1 VSVELATAFVHLQS
15 STRGLGKQI
24 TKEFG
29 PLQPAASEAG
39 DEASEGFA
47 ERFKG
52 GLKKSMAVVGAVGG
66 AIAAKGFL
74 DATSKEAGSDL
85 LAARIGLS
93 PEESARIGKI
103 AGGLYGNAYGE
114 DLGQVNDAIDG
125 IKVNMG
131 DLGSF
136 SDKELTDMGAKAL
149 DLSKIMD
156 EDVGRVT
163 RGVGQLM
170 RNGLAKDGTEAFD
183 LITAAS
189 QKLPKEMRG
198 ELLDTIEEYSADLSS
213 LGLTG
218 PQAMGALSAS
228 VKAGARNTDL
238 AADALRELSIRG
250 IDGTKATA
258 AGFTAL
264 GLDADVMAQKLAA
277 GGPSAQK
284 ATSEIIQ
291 ALSGMSDPIAQE
303 AAGVALFG
311 TRYEELGPKAIAA
324 LDPATAGLT
333 DYEGAAKKAGDTL
346 NDNTA
351 SSVEGFKRKASEM
364 ASNLAAK
371 AIPHLE
377 KLGRGFAGL
386 PGPAQAAIAGLGGL
400 AVAAGPIS
408 NTVDG
413 VKNLATHAKSLGS
426 SMVSVGT
433 KMGSAASKAT
443 TLATNLGRTAASGA
457 KSAIVGIGNAAKTAG
472 TAALSGAKSL
482 GAWALAAGKSAA
494 SAIASTASIVAQKV
508 AMLAGKVA
516 TGIATAAQWLWNAA
530 LTANPIGLVIAAIV
544 GIVAALVLAY
554 NKVGWFKA
562 FVDAAFRGISAV
574 VGWVVNFIRNNW
586 QTLLAILTGPIGLA
600 VLFITKNWD
609 TIKAGFGTVKAFIV
623 GAISAIAGWFI
634 SKWQGIA
641 RVAQSIVDGLR
652 SGWTKAKDWVISMVA
667 KMVASIVG
675 VKNRVTG
682 SLGRVFDTLKSGATK
697 ARNFVTSMVARIVS
711 TVVGIKNRVL
721 SSLRAVFRPLTSAA
735 TTARNFVTSMV
746 ARIVSTVVGI
756 KNRVLSSLRAVFRPL
771 TSAATTAR
779 NFVTS
784 MVARIVSTVVGIKN
798 RVTGSLGRVFDTL
811 KSGATKAKNWVD
823 GKVSALVNL
832 ITGIPR
838 RIGNMASAIS
848 EPFKWAFSRIAQ
860 FWNNTAGKLSFTA
873 PSWMPGIGGKGF
885 SMPKLPT
892 YHTGGEVLGPKGQE
906 VPIMALAGERVLSL
920 KETAAYDAGRP
931 SGRGGTD
938 PIYQLRGATVV
949 LSVNARG
956 FADGIRKAELVRR

>member
-1 VSVELATAFVHLQS
+1 MSVELATAFVHLQS

-52 GLKKSMAVVGAVGG
+52 GLKKSMAVAGAVGG

-125 IKVNMG
+125 IKGNIG

-136 SDKELTDMGAKAL
+136 SNKELTDMGAKAL

-183 LITAAS
+183 LIASAS

-472 TAALSGAKSL
+472 AAALSGAKSL

-682 SLGRVFDTLKSGATK
+682 SLGRVFDTLKSGAT
-697 ARNFVTSMVARIVS
+697 
-711 TVVGIKNRVL
+711 
-721 SSLRAVFRPLTSAA
+721 
-735 TTARNFVTSMV
+735 
-746 ARIVSTVVGI
+746 
-756 KNRVLSSLRAVFRPL
+756 
-771 TSAATTAR
+771 TAR

-811 KSGATKAKNWVD
+811 TNGATKAKDWVD
-823 GKVSALVNL
+823 GKVSALVDL

-838 RIGNMASAIS
+838 RIGNMATAIS
-848 EPFKWAFSRIAQ
+848 EPFKWAFSSIAS

-873 PSWMPGIGGKGF
+873 PSWVPGIGGKGF
-885 SMPKLPT
+885 SMPNLPT
-892 YHTGGEVLGPKGQE
+892 YHTGGEVLGPRGQE

-938 PIYQLRGATVV
+938 PIYQLRGATVE
-949 LSVNARG
+949 LNVNARG
-956 FADGIRKAELVRR
+956 FADAIRKAELVRR

>member
-1 VSVELATAFVHLQS
+1 MSVELATAFVNLQS

-29 PLQPAASEAG
+29 PLQPAASKAG
-39 DEASEGFA
+39 DEASEGFS

-103 AGGLYGNAYGE
+103 AGGLYGNAYGA

-125 IKVNMG
+125 IKVNIG
-131 DLGSF
+131 DLGKF
-136 SDKELTDMGAKAL
+136 SNAELTGMGAKAL

-170 RNGLAKDGTEAFD
+170 RNGMAKDATEAFD

-198 ELLDTIEEYSADLSS
+198 ELLDTIEEYAADLSS

-218 PQAMGALSAS
+218 PEAMGALSAS

-238 AADALRELSIRG
+238 AADALREFSIRG
-250 IDGTKATA
+250 VDGSKASSE
-258 AGFTAL
+258 GFKAL
-264 GLDADVMAQKLAA
+264 GLDADEFAAKLGK
-277 GGPSAQK
+277 GGPEAKK
-284 ATSEIIQ
+284 ATSEVIQ
-291 ALSGMSDPIAQE
+291 ALAAMSDPIAQE

-311 TRYEELGPKAIAA
+311 TRYEELGIKAITA
-324 LDPATAGLT
+324 LDPATAAMT

-351 SSVEGFKRKASEM
+351 TSVEGFKRKASEM

-426 SMVSVGT
+426 SMASAGT

-472 TAALSGAKSL
+472 AAALSGAKSL
-482 GAWALAAGKSAA
+482 GTWALASAKSAA
-494 SAIASTASIVAQKV
+494 SAIASAAAIVGQKV
-508 AMLAGKVA
+508 AMIAGKVA
-516 TGIATAAQWLWNAA
+516 TGVATAAQWLWNAA

-554 NKVGWFKA
+554 NKVGWFRA
-562 FVDAAFRGISAV
+562 FVDAAFRMIGNVVKSVVGFISRNWSTLFTIISAPIRTAVAIVRTIIAGIGIAFRAAKAVV
-574 VGWVVNFIRNNW
+574 VGAVR
-586 QTLLAILTGPIGLA
+586 AIASYFT
-600 VLFITKNWD
+600 TRWH
-609 TIKAGFGTVKAFIV
+609 
-623 GAISAIAGWFI
+623 AISAIARAIITGLKAGW
-634 SKWQGIA
+634 S
-641 RVAQSIVDGLR
+641 S
-652 SGWTKAKDWVISMVA
+652 
-667 KMVASIVG
+667 
-675 VKNRVTG
+675 
-682 SLGRVFDTLKSGATK
+682 

-711 TVVGIKNRVL
+711 VVVGIKNRVL

-735 TTARNFVTSMV
+735 TTARNFVTSTV
-746 ARIVSTVVGI
+746 SRIVSTIRGI
-756 KNRVLSSLRAVFRPL
+756 GS
-771 TSAATTAR
+771 
-779 NFVTS
+779 
-784 MVARIVSTVVGIKN
+784 RIRSV
-798 RVTGSLGRVFDTL
+798 
-811 KSGATKAKNWVD
+811 
-823 GKVSALVNL
+823 
-832 ITGIPR
+832 
-838 RIGNMASAIS
+838 ASAIAS
-848 EPFKWAFSRIAQ
+848 PFKSAFSSIAG
-860 FWNNTAGKLSFTA
+860 FWNRTAGRLRFTV
-873 PSWMPGIGGKGF
+873 PSWVPKFGGRGF

-892 YHTGGEVLGPKGQE
+892 FHTGGEVLGPKGQE

-931 SGRGGTD
+931 SGRAGTD
-938 PIYQLRGATVV
+938 PIYQLRGATVE
-949 LSVNARG
+949 LDVNARG

>member
-1 VSVELATAFVHLQS
+1 MSVELATAFVNLQS

-29 PLQPAASEAG
+29 PLQPAASKAG
-39 DEASEGFA
+39 DEASEGFS

-125 IKVNMG
+125 IKSNIG
-131 DLGSF
+131 DLGKF
-136 SDKELTDMGAKAL
+136 SNAELTDMGAKAL

-198 ELLDTIEEYSADLSS
+198 ELLDTIEEYSADISS
-213 LGLTG
+213 LGITG

-351 SSVEGFKRKASEM
+351 TSVEGFKRKASEM

-426 SMVSVGT
+426 SMASAGT

-472 TAALSGAKSL
+472 AAALSGAKSL
-482 GAWALAAGKSAA
+482 GTWALASAKSAA
-494 SAIASTASIVAQKV
+494 SAIASTASIIAQKV

-516 TGIATAAQWLWNAA
+516 TGVATAAQWLWNAA

-554 NKVGWFKA
+554 NKVGWFRA
-562 FVDAAFRGISAV
+562 FVDAAFRMIGNVVKSVVGFISRNWSTLFTIISAPIRTAVAIVRTIIAGIGIAFRAAKAVV
-574 VGWVVNFIRNNW
+574 VGAVR
-586 QTLLAILTGPIGLA
+586 AIASYFT
-600 VLFITKNWD
+600 TRWH
-609 TIKAGFGTVKAFIV
+609 
-623 GAISAIAGWFI
+623 AISAIARAIITGLKAGW
-634 SKWQGIA
+634 S
-641 RVAQSIVDGLR
+641 S
-652 SGWTKAKDWVISMVA
+652 
-667 KMVASIVG
+667 
-675 VKNRVTG
+675 
-682 SLGRVFDTLKSGATK
+682 

-711 TVVGIKNRVL
+711 VVVGIKNRVL

-735 TTARNFVTSMV
+735 TTARNFVTSTV
-746 ARIVSTVVGI
+746 SRIVSTIRGI
-756 KNRVLSSLRAVFRPL
+756 GS
-771 TSAATTAR
+771 
-779 NFVTS
+779 
-784 MVARIVSTVVGIKN
+784 RIRSV
-798 RVTGSLGRVFDTL
+798 
-811 KSGATKAKNWVD
+811 
-823 GKVSALVNL
+823 
-832 ITGIPR
+832 
-838 RIGNMASAIS
+838 ASAIAS
-848 EPFKWAFSRIAQ
+848 PFKSAFSSIAG
-860 FWNNTAGKLSFTA
+860 FWNRTAGRLRFTV
-873 PSWMPGIGGKGF
+873 PSWVPKFGGRGF

-892 YHTGGEVLGPKGQE
+892 FHTGGEVLGPKGQE

-931 SGRGGTD
+931 SGRAGTD
-938 PIYQLRGATVV
+938 PIYQLRGATVE
-949 LSVNARG
+949 LDVNARG

>member
-29 PLQPAASEAG
+29 PLQPAASKAG

-125 IKVNMG
+125 IKGNMG

-735 TTARNFVTSMV
+735 TTARNFVTST
-746 ARIVSTVVGI
+746 VS
-756 KNRVLSSLRAVFRPL
+756 
-771 TSAATTAR
+771 
-779 NFVTS
+779 
-784 MVARIVSTVVGIKN
+784 RIVSTVVGIKN

-873 PSWMPGIGGKGF
+873 PSWVPGIGGKGF
-885 SMPKLPT
+885 SMPNLPT
-892 YHTGGEVLGPKGQE
+892 YHTGGEVLGPRGQE

-938 PIYQLRGATVV
+938 PIYQLRGATVE

>member
-1 VSVELATAFVHLQS
+1 VSVELATAFVNLQS

-29 PLQPAASEAG
+29 PLQPAASKAG
-39 DEASEGFA
+39 DEASEGFS

-103 AGGLYGNAYGE
+103 AGGLYGNAYGA

-125 IKVNMG
+125 IKSNIG
-131 DLGSF
+131 DLGKF
-136 SDKELTDMGAKAL
+136 SNAELTDMGAKAL

-198 ELLDTIEEYSADLSS
+198 ELLDTIEEYSADFSS
-213 LGLTG
+213 LGITG

-426 SMVSVGT
+426 SMASAGT

-472 TAALSGAKSL
+472 AAALSGAKSL
-482 GAWALAAGKSAA
+482 GTWALASAKSAA
-494 SAIASTASIVAQKV
+494 SAIASAAAIVGQKV
-508 AMLAGKVA
+508 AMIAGKVA

-554 NKVGWFKA
+554 NKVGWFRA
-562 FVDAAFRGISAV
+562 FVDAAFRMIGNVVKSVVGFISRNWSTLFTIISAPIRTAVAIVRTIIAGIGIAFRAAKAVV
-574 VGWVVNFIRNNW
+574 VGAVR
-586 QTLLAILTGPIGLA
+586 AIASYFT
-600 VLFITKNWD
+600 TRWN
-609 TIKAGFGTVKAFIV
+609 
-623 GAISAIAGWFI
+623 AISAIARAIITGLKAGW
-634 SKWQGIA
+634 S
-641 RVAQSIVDGLR
+641 S
-652 SGWTKAKDWVISMVA
+652 
-667 KMVASIVG
+667 
-675 VKNRVTG
+675 
-682 SLGRVFDTLKSGATK
+682 
-697 ARNFVTSMVARIVS
+697 ARNFVTSMVGRIVS
-711 TVVGIKNRVL
+711 VVVGIKNRVL

-735 TTARNFVTSMV
+735 TTARNFVTSTV
-746 ARIVSTVVGI
+746 SRIVSTIRGI
-756 KNRVLSSLRAVFRPL
+756 GS
-771 TSAATTAR
+771 
-779 NFVTS
+779 
-784 MVARIVSTVVGIKN
+784 RIRSV
-798 RVTGSLGRVFDTL
+798 
-811 KSGATKAKNWVD
+811 
-823 GKVSALVNL
+823 
-832 ITGIPR
+832 
-838 RIGNMASAIS
+838 ASAIAS
-848 EPFKWAFSRIAQ
+848 PFKSAFSSIAR
-860 FWNNTAGKLSFTA
+860 FWNRTAGRLRFTV
-873 PSWMPGIGGKGF
+873 PSWVPKFGGRGF

-892 YHTGGEVLGPKGQE
+892 FHTGGEVLGPKGQE

-931 SGRGGTD
+931 SGRAGTD
-938 PIYQLRGATVV
+938 PIYQLRGATVE
-949 LSVNARG
+949 LDVNARG

>member
-1 VSVELATAFVHLQS
+1 MSVELATAFVNLQS

-29 PLQPAASEAG
+29 PLQPAASKAG
-39 DEASEGFA
+39 DEASEGFS

-125 IKVNMG
+125 IKSNIG
-131 DLGSF
+131 DLGKF
-136 SDKELTDMGAKAL
+136 SNAELTDMGAKAL

-198 ELLDTIEEYSADLSS
+198 ELLDTIEEYSADISS
-213 LGLTG
+213 LGITG

-426 SMVSVGT
+426 SMASAGT

-472 TAALSGAKSL
+472 AAALSGAKSL
-482 GAWALAAGKSAA
+482 GTWALASAKSAA
-494 SAIASTASIVAQKV
+494 SAIASAAAIVGQKV
-508 AMLAGKVA
+508 AMIAGKVA
-516 TGIATAAQWLWNAA
+516 TGVATAAQWLWNAA

-554 NKVGWFKA
+554 NKVGWFRA
-562 FVDAAFRGISAV
+562 FVDAAFRMIGNVVKSVVGFISRNWSTLFTIISAPIRTAVAIVRTIIAGIGIAFRAAKAVV
-574 VGWVVNFIRNNW
+574 VGAVR
-586 QTLLAILTGPIGLA
+586 AIASYFT
-600 VLFITKNWD
+600 TRWN
-609 TIKAGFGTVKAFIV
+609 
-623 GAISAIAGWFI
+623 AISAIARAIITGLKAGW
-634 SKWQGIA
+634 S
-641 RVAQSIVDGLR
+641 S
-652 SGWTKAKDWVISMVA
+652 
-667 KMVASIVG
+667 
-675 VKNRVTG
+675 
-682 SLGRVFDTLKSGATK
+682 
-697 ARNFVTSMVARIVS
+697 ARNFVTSMVGRIVS
-711 TVVGIKNRVL
+711 VVVGIKNRVL

-735 TTARNFVTSMV
+735 TTARNFVTSTV
-746 ARIVSTVVGI
+746 SRIVSTIRGI
-756 KNRVLSSLRAVFRPL
+756 GS
-771 TSAATTAR
+771 
-779 NFVTS
+779 
-784 MVARIVSTVVGIKN
+784 RIRSV
-798 RVTGSLGRVFDTL
+798 
-811 KSGATKAKNWVD
+811 
-823 GKVSALVNL
+823 
-832 ITGIPR
+832 
-838 RIGNMASAIS
+838 ASAIAS
-848 EPFKWAFSRIAQ
+848 PFKSAFSSIAR
-860 FWNNTAGKLSFTA
+860 FWNRTAGRLRFTV
-873 PSWMPGIGGKGF
+873 PSWVPKFGGRGF

-892 YHTGGEVLGPKGQE
+892 FHTGGEVLGPKGQE

-931 SGRGGTD
+931 SGRAGTD
-938 PIYQLRGATVV
+938 PIYQLRGATVE
-949 LSVNARG
+949 LDVNARG

>member
-1 VSVELATAFVHLQS
+1 VSPCSAPATKS
-15 STRGLGKQI
+15 W
-24 TKEFG
+24 
-29 PLQPAASEAG
+29 AS
-39 DEASEGFA
+39 
-47 ERFKG
+47 
-52 GLKKSMAVVGAVGG
+52 
-66 AIAAKGFL
+66 
-74 DATSKEAGSDL
+74 
-85 LAARIGLS
+85 
-93 PEESARIGKI
+93 
-103 AGGLYGNAYGE
+103 
-114 DLGQVNDAIDG
+114 
-125 IKVNMG
+125 
-131 DLGSF
+131 
-136 SDKELTDMGAKAL
+136 
-149 DLSKIMD
+149 
-156 EDVGRVT
+156 
-163 RGVGQLM
+163 
-170 RNGLAKDGTEAFD
+170 
-183 LITAAS
+183 
-189 QKLPKEMRG
+189 
-198 ELLDTIEEYSADLSS
+198 
-213 LGLTG
+213 
-218 PQAMGALSAS
+218 
-228 VKAGARNTDL
+228 
-238 AADALRELSIRG
+238 
-250 IDGTKATA
+250 
-258 AGFTAL
+258 
-264 GLDADVMAQKLAA
+264 
-277 GGPSAQK
+277 
-284 ATSEIIQ
+284 
-291 ALSGMSDPIAQE
+291 
-303 AAGVALFG
+303 
-311 TRYEELGPKAIAA
+311 KAITA
-324 LDPATAGLT
+324 LDPATAAMT

-351 SSVEGFKRKASEM
+351 TSVEGFKRKASEM
-364 ASNLAAK
+364 ASDIAAK

-735 TTARNFVTSMV
+735 TTARNFVTSTV
-746 ARIVSTVVGI
+746 SPDRLDGCRDQEPGDRIARPGVRHAEEWRNEGQELGRRQGQRPRKPHYRDSPA
-756 KNRVLSSLRAVFRPL
+756 NRQHGVRHIRAVQVGVLPHRPIL
-771 TSAATTAR
+771 EQHR
-779 NFVTS
+779 
-784 MVARIVSTVVGIKN
+784 RE
-798 RVTGSLGRVFDTL
+798 
-811 KSGATKAKNWVD
+811 
-823 GKVSALVNL
+823 ALVHGAL
-832 ITGIPR
+832 VGAGYR
-838 RIGNMASAIS
+838 R
-848 EPFKWAFSRIAQ
+848 
-860 FWNNTAGKLSFTA
+860 
-873 PSWMPGIGGKGF
+873 
-885 SMPKLPT
+885 
-892 YHTGGEVLGPKGQE
+892 
-906 VPIMALAGERVLSL
+906 
-920 KETAAYDAGRP
+920 
-931 SGRGGTD
+931 
-938 PIYQLRGATVV
+938 
-949 LSVNARG
+949 
-956 FADGIRKAELVRR
+956 

>member
-1 VSVELATAFVHLQS
+1 MSVELATAFVHLQS

-163 RGVGQLM
+163 RGAGQLM

-218 PQAMGALSAS
+218 PEAMGALSAS

-238 AADALRELSIRG
+238 AADALREFSIRG
-250 IDGTKATA
+250 VDGSKASSE
-258 AGFTAL
+258 GFKAL
-264 GLDADVMAQKLAA
+264 GLDADEFAAKLGK
-277 GGPSAQK
+277 GGPEAKK
-284 ATSEIIQ
+284 ATSEVIQ
-291 ALSGMSDPIAQE
+291 ALAAMSDPIAQE

-472 TAALSGAKSL
+472 AAALSGAKSL
-482 GAWALAAGKSAA
+482 GTWALASAKSAA
-494 SAIASTASIVAQKV
+494 SAIASAAAIVGQKV
-508 AMLAGKVA
+508 AMIAGKVA
-516 TGIATAAQWLWNAA
+516 TGVATAAQWLWNAA

-554 NKVGWFKA
+554 NKVGWFRA
-562 FVDAAFRGISAV
+562 FVDAAFRMIGNVVKSVVGFISRNWSTLFTIISAPIRTAVAIVRTIIAGIGIAFRAAKAVV
-574 VGWVVNFIRNNW
+574 VGAVR
-586 QTLLAILTGPIGLA
+586 AIASYFT
-600 VLFITKNWD
+600 TRWN
-609 TIKAGFGTVKAFIV
+609 
-623 GAISAIAGWFI
+623 AISAIARAIITGLKAGW
-634 SKWQGIA
+634 S
-641 RVAQSIVDGLR
+641 S
-652 SGWTKAKDWVISMVA
+652 
-667 KMVASIVG
+667 
-675 VKNRVTG
+675 
-682 SLGRVFDTLKSGATK
+682 

-711 TVVGIKNRVL
+711 VVVGIKNRVL

-735 TTARNFVTSMV
+735 TTARNFVTSTV
-746 ARIVSTVVGI
+746 SRIVSTIRGI
-756 KNRVLSSLRAVFRPL
+756 GS
-771 TSAATTAR
+771 
-779 NFVTS
+779 
-784 MVARIVSTVVGIKN
+784 RIRSV
-798 RVTGSLGRVFDTL
+798 
-811 KSGATKAKNWVD
+811 
-823 GKVSALVNL
+823 
-832 ITGIPR
+832 
-838 RIGNMASAIS
+838 ASAIAS
-848 EPFKWAFSRIAQ
+848 PFKSAFSSIAG
-860 FWNNTAGKLSFTA
+860 FWNRTAGRLRFTV
-873 PSWMPGIGGKGF
+873 PSWVPKFGGRGF

-892 YHTGGEVLGPKGQE
+892 FHTGGEVLGPKGQE

-931 SGRGGTD
+931 SGRAGTD
-938 PIYQLRGATVV
+938 PIYQLRGATVE
-949 LSVNARG
+949 LDVNARG

>member
-1 VSVELATAFVHLQS
+1 VASTA
-15 STRGLGKQI
+15 RRR
-24 TKEFG
+24 
-29 PLQPAASEAG
+29 PP
-39 DEASEGFA
+39 
-47 ERFKG
+47 
-52 GLKKSMAVVGAVGG
+52 
-66 AIAAKGFL
+66 
-74 DATSKEAGSDL
+74 
-85 LAARIGLS
+85 
-93 PEESARIGKI
+93 
-103 AGGLYGNAYGE
+103 
-114 DLGQVNDAIDG
+114 
-125 IKVNMG
+125 
-131 DLGSF
+131 
-136 SDKELTDMGAKAL
+136 
-149 DLSKIMD
+149 
-156 EDVGRVT
+156 
-163 RGVGQLM
+163 
-170 RNGLAKDGTEAFD
+170 
-183 LITAAS
+183 
-189 QKLPKEMRG
+189 
-198 ELLDTIEEYSADLSS
+198 
-213 LGLTG
+213 
-218 PQAMGALSAS
+218 
-228 VKAGARNTDL
+228 
-238 AADALRELSIRG
+238 
-250 IDGTKATA
+250 
-258 AGFTAL
+258 AGFKAL
-264 GLDADVMAQKLAA
+264 GLDADVMAAEARGKGGPVRPEGHERESSKRLAA
-277 GGPSAQK
+277 
-284 ATSEIIQ
+284 
-291 ALSGMSDPIAQE
+291 MSDPIAQE

-472 TAALSGAKSL
+472 AAALSGAKSL
-482 GAWALAAGKSAA
+482 GTWALAAGKSAA

-516 TGIATAAQWLWNAA
+516 TGVATAAQWLWNAA

-554 NKVGWFKA
+554 NKVGWFRA
-562 FVDAAFRGISAV
+562 IVDTAFRFIGNVVKSV
-574 VGWVVNFIRNNW
+574 VGFISSNW
-586 QTLLAILTGPIGLA
+586 KTLLAILTGPIGIA
-600 VLFITKNWD
+600 VRLITAHWSK
-609 TIKAGFGTVKAFIV
+609 IKAGFGAVKSFIV
-623 GAISAIAGWFI
+623 GAIAAVGNYFKTRWNAIAAVARAIITGLKAGW
-634 SKWQGIA
+634 SAA
-641 RVAQSIVDGLR
+641 RNFV
-652 SGWTKAKDWVISMVA
+652 TSMVA
-667 KMVASIVG
+667 RIVSTVVG
-675 VKNRVTG
+675 IKNRVLS
-682 SLGRVFDTLKSGATK
+682 SLRAVFRPLTSAATT

>member
-1 VSVELATAFVHLQS
+1 MSVELATAFVNLQS

-29 PLQPAASEAG
+29 PLQPAASKAG
-39 DEASEGFA
+39 DEASEGFS

-125 IKVNMG
+125 IKSNIG
-131 DLGSF
+131 DLGKF
-136 SDKELTDMGAKAL
+136 SNAELTDMGAKAL

-198 ELLDTIEEYSADLSS
+198 ELLDTIEEYAADLSS

-218 PQAMGALSAS
+218 PEAMGALSAS

-238 AADALRELSIRG
+238 AADALREFSIRG
-250 IDGTKATA
+250 VDGSKASSE
-258 AGFTAL
+258 GFKAL
-264 GLDADVMAQKLAA
+264 GLDADEFAAKLGK
-277 GGPSAQK
+277 GGPEAKK
-284 ATSEIIQ
+284 ATSEVIQ
-291 ALSGMSDPIAQE
+291 ALAAMSDPIAQE

-311 TRYEELGPKAIAA
+311 TRYEELGIKAITA
-324 LDPATAGLT
+324 LDPATAAMT

-351 SSVEGFKRKASEM
+351 TSVEGFKRKASEM

-426 SMVSVGT
+426 SMASAGT

-472 TAALSGAKSL
+472 AAALSGAKSL
-482 GAWALAAGKSAA
+482 GTWALASAKSAA
-494 SAIASTASIVAQKV
+494 SAIASAAAIVGQKV
-508 AMLAGKVA
+508 AMIAGKVA
-516 TGIATAAQWLWNAA
+516 TGVATAAQWLWNAA
-530 LTANPIGLVIAAIV
+530 LTANPVSYTH
-544 GIVAALVLAY
+544 LA
-554 NKVGWFKA
+554 
-562 FVDAAFRGISAV
+562 
-574 VGWVVNFIRNNW
+574 
-586 QTLLAILTGPIGLA
+586 
-600 VLFITKNWD
+600 
-609 TIKAGFGTVKAFIV
+609 
-623 GAISAIAGWFI
+623 
-634 SKWQGIA
+634 
-641 RVAQSIVDGLR
+641 
-652 SGWTKAKDWVISMVA
+652 
-667 KMVASIVG
+667 
-675 VKNRVTG
+675 
-682 SLGRVFDTLKSGATK
+682 
-697 ARNFVTSMVARIVS
+697 TSS
-711 TVVGIKNRVL
+711 
-721 SSLRAVFRPLTSAA
+721 
-735 TTARNFVTSMV
+735 
-746 ARIVSTVVGI
+746 
-756 KNRVLSSLRAVFRPL
+756 
-771 TSAATTAR
+771 
-779 NFVTS
+779 
-784 MVARIVSTVVGIKN
+784 
-798 RVTGSLGRVFDTL
+798 
-811 KSGATKAKNWVD
+811 
-823 GKVSALVNL
+823 
-832 ITGIPR
+832 
-838 RIGNMASAIS
+838 
-848 EPFKWAFSRIAQ
+848 
-860 FWNNTAGKLSFTA
+860 
-873 PSWMPGIGGKGF
+873 
-885 SMPKLPT
+885 
-892 YHTGGEVLGPKGQE
+892 
-906 VPIMALAGERVLSL
+906 
-920 KETAAYDAGRP
+920 
-931 SGRGGTD
+931 
-938 PIYQLRGATVV
+938 
-949 LSVNARG
+949 
-956 FADGIRKAELVRR
+956 

>member
-1 VSVELATAFVHLQS
+1 MSVELATAFVHLQS

-125 IKVNMG
+125 IKVNIG
-131 DLGSF
+131 DLGKF
-136 SDKELTDMGAKAL
+136 SNAELTGMGAKAL

-472 TAALSGAKSL
+472 AAALSGAKSL
-482 GAWALAAGKSAA
+482 GTWALASAKSAA
-494 SAIASTASIVAQKV
+494 SAIASAAAIVGQKV
-508 AMLAGKVA
+508 AMIAGKVA
-516 TGIATAAQWLWNAA
+516 TGVATAAQWLWNAA

-586 QTLLAILTGPIGLA
+586 QTLLAILTGPIGIA
-600 VLFITKNWD
+600 VRLITAHWSK
-609 TIKAGFGTVKAFIV
+609 IKAGFGAVKSFIV
-623 GAISAIAGWFI
+623 GAIAAVGNYFKTRWNAIAAVARAIITGLKAGW
-634 SKWQGIA
+634 S
-641 RVAQSIVDGLR
+641 S
-652 SGWTKAKDWVISMVA
+652 
-667 KMVASIVG
+667 
-675 VKNRVTG
+675 
-682 SLGRVFDTLKSGATK
+682 

-735 TTARNFVTSMV
+735 TTARNFVTSTV
-746 ARIVSTVVGI
+746 SRIVSTIRGI
-756 KNRVLSSLRAVFRPL
+756 GS
-771 TSAATTAR
+771 
-779 NFVTS
+779 
-784 MVARIVSTVVGIKN
+784 RIRSV
-798 RVTGSLGRVFDTL
+798 
-811 KSGATKAKNWVD
+811 
-823 GKVSALVNL
+823 
-832 ITGIPR
+832 
-838 RIGNMASAIS
+838 ASAIAS
-848 EPFKWAFSRIAQ
+848 PFRSAFSSIAR
-860 FWNNTAGKLSFTA
+860 FWNRTAGRLRFSV
-873 PSWMPGIGGKGF
+873 PSWVPKFGGRGF
-885 SMPKLPT
+885 SMPRLPT
-892 YHTGGEVLGPKGQE
+892 FHTGGEVLGPKGQE

-931 SGRGGTD
+931 SGRDGTD
-938 PIYQLRGATVV
+938 PIYQLRGATVE
-949 LSVNARG
+949 LDVNARG

>member
-1 VSVELATAFVHLQS
+1 MSVELATAFVNLQS

-29 PLQPAASEAG
+29 PLQPAASKAG
-39 DEASEGFA
+39 DEASEGFS

-103 AGGLYGNAYGE
+103 AGGLYGNAYGA

-125 IKVNMG
+125 IKVNIG
-131 DLGSF
+131 DLGKF
-136 SDKELTDMGAKAL
+136 SNAELTGMGAKAL

-170 RNGLAKDGTEAFD
+170 RNGMAKDATEAFD

-198 ELLDTIEEYSADLSS
+198 ELLDTIEEYAADLSS

-218 PQAMGALSAS
+218 PEAMGALSAS

-238 AADALRELSIRG
+238 AADALREFSIRG
-250 IDGTKATA
+250 VDGSKASSE
-258 AGFTAL
+258 GFKAL
-264 GLDADVMAQKLAA
+264 GLDADEFAAKLGK
-277 GGPSAQK
+277 GGPEAKK
-284 ATSEIIQ
+284 ATSEVIQ
-291 ALSGMSDPIAQE
+291 ALAAMSDPIAQE

-311 TRYEELGPKAIAA
+311 TRYEELGIKAITA
-324 LDPATAGLT
+324 LDPATAAMT

-351 SSVEGFKRKASEM
+351 TSVEGFKRKASEM

-426 SMVSVGT
+426 SMASAGT

-472 TAALSGAKSL
+472 AAALSGAKSL
-482 GAWALAAGKSAA
+482 GTWALASAKSAA
-494 SAIASTASIVAQKV
+494 SAIASAAAIVGQKV
-508 AMLAGKVA
+508 AMIAGKVA
-516 TGIATAAQWLWNAA
+516 TGVATAAQWLWNAA

-554 NKVGWFKA
+554 NKVGWFRA
-562 FVDAAFRGISAV
+562 FVDAAFRMIGNVVKSVVGFISRNWSTLFTIISAPIRTAVAIVRTIIAGIGIAFRAAKAVV
-574 VGWVVNFIRNNW
+574 VGAVR
-586 QTLLAILTGPIGLA
+586 AIASYFT
-600 VLFITKNWD
+600 TRWN
-609 TIKAGFGTVKAFIV
+609 
-623 GAISAIAGWFI
+623 AISAIARAIITGLKAGW
-634 SKWQGIA
+634 S
-641 RVAQSIVDGLR
+641 S
-652 SGWTKAKDWVISMVA
+652 
-667 KMVASIVG
+667 
-675 VKNRVTG
+675 
-682 SLGRVFDTLKSGATK
+682 
-697 ARNFVTSMVARIVS
+697 ARNFVTSMVGRIVS
-711 TVVGIKNRVL
+711 VVVGIKNRVL

-735 TTARNFVTSMV
+735 TTARNFVTSTV
-746 ARIVSTVVGI
+746 SRIVSTIRGI
-756 KNRVLSSLRAVFRPL
+756 GS
-771 TSAATTAR
+771 
-779 NFVTS
+779 
-784 MVARIVSTVVGIKN
+784 RIRSV
-798 RVTGSLGRVFDTL
+798 
-811 KSGATKAKNWVD
+811 
-823 GKVSALVNL
+823 
-832 ITGIPR
+832 
-838 RIGNMASAIS
+838 ASAIAS
-848 EPFKWAFSRIAQ
+848 PFKSAFSSIAG
-860 FWNNTAGKLSFTA
+860 FWNRTAGRLRFTV
-873 PSWMPGIGGKGF
+873 PSWVPKFGGRGF
-885 SMPKLPT
+885 SMPRLPT
-892 YHTGGEVLGPKGQE
+892 FHTGGEVLGPKGQE

-931 SGRGGTD
+931 SGRAGTD
-938 PIYQLRGATVV
+938 PIYQLRGATVE
-949 LSVNARG
+949 LDVNARG